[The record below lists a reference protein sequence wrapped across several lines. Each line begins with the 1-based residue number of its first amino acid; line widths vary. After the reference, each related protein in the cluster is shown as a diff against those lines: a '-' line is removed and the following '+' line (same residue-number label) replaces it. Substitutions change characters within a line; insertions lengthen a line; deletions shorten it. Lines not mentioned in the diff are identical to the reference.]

1 MTPLSQWV
9 IERAGSTGRR
19 ARPQGAARGPL
30 PGDGA
35 PVDVL
40 ATLGHELRTPLA
52 TLRATLEL
60 LADLPAVG
68 ADAETRALFPRLERS
83 VQWLE
88 RLVDNLT
95 TAALAQSGHLPLR
108 RAPLALDAAL
118 SGAVG
123 LLQPLLE
130 RREQRVLV
138 RCPSPAPWVAA
149 DPVWLG
155 QVLVNL
161 LANASAY
168 GPVGGRITI
177 GVSAASDR
185 VEVRIRDQGPGIPRC
200 EQSRIFRPYARG
212 RAGREGP
219 VGGLGLGLHVVRT
232 LVHLHGGTVGV
243 RSAPGQGAV
252 FWFRLPVA
260 PTSPDP
266 TPEAITHHA
275 S

>member
-1 MTPLSQWV
+1 MFAARARRHGARESGHSAAGPVARAMMPLSEWV

-95 TAALAQSGHLPLR
+95 T
-108 RAPLALDAAL
+108 
-118 SGAVG
+118 
-123 LLQPLLE
+123 
-130 RREQRVLV
+130 
-138 RCPSPAPWVAA
+138 
-149 DPVWLG
+149 
-155 QVLVNL
+155 
-161 LANASAY
+161 
-168 GPVGGRITI
+168 
-177 GVSAASDR
+177 
-185 VEVRIRDQGPGIPRC
+185 
-200 EQSRIFRPYARG
+200 
-212 RAGREGP
+212 
-219 VGGLGLGLHVVRT
+219 
-232 LVHLHGGTVGV
+232 
-243 RSAPGQGAV
+243 
-252 FWFRLPVA
+252 
-260 PTSPDP
+260 
-266 TPEAITHHA
+266 
-275 S
+275 